1 VAGPTVVVSVLA
13 DSANMRKGF
22 AEINDSAGKVGGGL
36 STLAKIGG
44 AALLAVGAA
53 VAGVV
58 ASSIKAAADAQVVA
72 AQTTAVL
79 ASTAHSANRTADE
92 IGKLASSLS
101 QLSGVDDEVIQSGQN
116 LLLTFT
122 NIQGI
127 NFDRATAAALD
138 LSVAMGTDMSSAAQ
152 LVGKALNDPIKGMSA
167 LSRVGVQLSADQKSV
182 IESLVATGDVAG
194 AQAVILEELN
204 RQFGGSAE
212 AFGNTFEGA
221 LGKVQTNIGNLQEI
235 IGSAF
240 LPPLTAVLNTVA
252 GVLNSVA
259 ESPAFNTIVNT
270 IGEFVTSLLSGEGAA
285 AGLGDAFRVV
295 MAVLNPFGL
304 VLQALVPVLP
314 TLGQA
319 FMQLGQALGGAL
331 VQVLPVLVGL
341 IDSLVAALSGV
352 LAAVLPI
359 IVGLITQLVGIFTRL
374 LPVILPVINQ
384 LAGILTDALTQLVPI
399 IAVVAETIGGILGAA
414 LTAIEPLL
422 TMLFE
427 VLAQVLEALAPLIPA
442 VLSIVEAFL
451 PLLPV
456 FGELIGALLP
466 PLVELLMAVLGPIL
480 ALISPLL
487 DLLVPALQFVADV
500 LGAVIGV
507 IAEVIGAFVGLVTG
521 SQDAQAK
528 VKGVWQGVLDFFASI
543 PRKIGEFFAG
553 AVNWLRDAGKNIVQG
568 LMNGLASMAGQVGK
582 FFLNLLPGWIVGPFK
597 AALGIASPS
606 RLFEQFGRFIP
617 QGLVRGVASGI
628 AAVTSVSG
636 AMADAVIGGFGSPS
650 ASFEPGAYAGR
661 AGGGNS
667 YTIQLPVGMPSAE
680 AGRAIVDAIDE
691 YERLNGKR
699 P

>member
-1 VAGPTVVVSVLA
+1 MAGPTVVVSVLA

-22 AEINDSAGKVGGGL
+22 ADINNEASKLGGGL
-36 STLAKIGG
+36 STLAKVGG

-167 LSRVGVQLSADQKSV
+167 LSRVGVQLSADQRSL
-182 IESLVATGDVAG
+182 IESMVATGDVAG
-194 AQAVILEELN
+194 AQGVILEELN

-252 GVLNSVA
+252 GILNSVA
-259 ESPAFNTIVNT
+259 ESPAFNTIVNG
-270 IGEFVTSLLSGEGAA
+270 IGSFVTSLLSGEGAA

-319 FMQLGQALGGAL
+319 FTQLGQALGGAL
-331 VQVLPVLVGL
+331 VQILPVLVGL
-341 IDSLVAALSGV
+341 IDSLVGALSGV

-359 IVGLITQLVGIFTRL
+359 IIGLITQLAGIFTRL
-374 LPVILPVINQ
+374 LPVIIPVIEL

-500 LGAVIGV
+500 LGGIIGV
-507 IAEVIGAFVGLVTG
+507 VAEVIGAFVGLITG
-521 SQDAQAK
+521 SQDAQSK
-528 VKGVWQGVLDFFASI
+528 VRAVWQGVLDFFASI

-553 AVNWLRDAGKNIVQG
+553 AVNWLRDAGRNIVQG
-568 LMNGLASMAGQVGK
+568 LMNGLASMASSVGR

-597 AALGIASPS
+597 AALGISSPS
-606 RLFEQFGRFIP
+606 RLFESFGRFIP

-628 AAVTSVSG
+628 AAVTSISG

-661 AGGGNS
+661 GGGNS
-667 YTIQLPVGMPSAE
+667 YTINLPVGMPSAE